1 METLHHF
8 VVIPVLPS
16 LSSSHVQ
23 IDVVPGTIFTR
34 RDRTSW
40 TIQTSHTNLT
50 EPDVELFMNVTHRVW
65 FVS

>member
-23 IDVVPGTIFTR
+23 IDVCPRDDLRT
-34 RDRTSW
+34 DRTSW

-50 EPDVELFMNVTHRVW
+50 EPDVELFMNVTHRVC

>member
-23 IDVVPGTIFTR
+23 IDVCAGDDLRT
-34 RDRTSW
+34 DRTSW